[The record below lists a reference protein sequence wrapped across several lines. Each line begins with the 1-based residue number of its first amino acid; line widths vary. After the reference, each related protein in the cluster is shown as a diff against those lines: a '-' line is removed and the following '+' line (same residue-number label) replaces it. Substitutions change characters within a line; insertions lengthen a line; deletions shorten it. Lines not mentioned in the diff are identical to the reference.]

1 MNEWKKI
8 TFSNEVRAVIN
19 NAWSQTKWQELWR
32 ENFESWNELIKM
44 SDRIVDQDRD
54 LLIIEN
60 NVSIYEKNSNS
71 NELDSDEKNSWKE
84 SWTINE

>member
-1 MNEWKKI
+1 
-8 TFSNEVRAVIN
+8 
-19 NAWSQTKWQELWR
+19 
-32 ENFESWNELIKM
+32 M

-71 NELDSDEKNSWKE
+71 NELDSDEKNS
-84 SWTINE
+84 